1 MPFIGYTDGGD
12 RYTFRTDDGRDVT
25 LAKTPASFLEAQRVG
40 LLAQA
45 GGASNAGGMS
55 GGDPSQLRSEAPAQ
69 LSDAGG
75 GMAVDQGAG
84 GAPGYSAAPPREPA
98 VSQAPLE
105 PSGAGGA
112 PQRLPSSEGSGGLG
126 GSGPTRYVA
135 PPPEAPPD
143 GGGGAQGA
151 PAAPPPAAPAQG
163 QPGAAEAPAGPPKLM
178 PFAGPAK
185 PKGGGGGGGGMPAAQ
200 GPKEML
206 TGRQVT
212 LEGKLSPETKAAQEK
227 VLRDAA
233 DIEKLGQ
240 QRQLDREQ
248 LDREQADSIDKV
260 GAHHD
265 QQIRAARD
273 EGQRI
278 LDDITARR
286 QAKLAEIEAGAI
298 DPGKFWQERSTGN
311 TIGAALVIAFGAVG
325 QALAGGKNLGLD
337 AIEKAIDRDLD
348 AQEKNL
354 GKKQWEAG
362 QLGALYA
369 AEKERLG
376 DKLLARNEAKI
387 AALSMATKQAER
399 LAKMQ
404 NSEDAWIKF
413 RQIENMRDARI
424 ADLRAKNE
432 DRIKE
437 VQSYKTIVPAM
448 GGAPKPKPANGY
460 TIRDP
465 ATGRERFV
473 EFAPGLSDG
482 EKSEARKRAAAVNNW
497 LWNTHRL
504 EQGINAGIADS
515 DFRAAAEGMTFSKDT
530 AKGQGQSTK
539 DSIESTENKVRGP
552 GGGKAIQAYRED
564 AWNTADE
571 LMRQYGRRPEE

>member
-1 MPFIGYTDGGD
+1 M
-12 RYTFRTDDGRDVT
+12 V
-25 LAKTPASFLEAQRVG
+25 AKTPDSYWAAKG
-40 LLAQA
+40 LDMRLAEA

-55 GGDPSQLRSEAPAQ
+55 GGDPSQARSEAPVQ
-69 LSDAGG
+69 MSDAGPPG
-75 GMAVDQGAG
+75 GMSGGGAG
-84 GAPGYSAAPPREPA
+84 GAPGYTPGPVRQPDEGVSLEAP
-98 VSQAPLE
+98 
-105 PSGAGGA
+105 GAGGA
-112 PQRLPSSEGSGGLG
+112 PQRHPWEEGSAGLG

-135 PPPEAPPD
+135 PPVGPGAD

-151 PAAPPPAAPAQG
+151 PAQPPPATPAQG
-163 QPGAAEAPAGPPKLM
+163 QGGDQTGGQASGQSGQPKLL

-185 PKGGGGGGGGMPAAQ
+185 PKGGGSGGGGMPAPQ
-200 GPKEML
+200 GPKEMMV
-206 TGRQVT
+206 GRQVT

-227 VLRDAA
+227 VIKDAA
-233 DIEKLGQ
+233 DIEKQAQARG
-240 QRQLDREQ
+240 LDREQ
-248 LDREQADSIDKV
+248 LERQQAEGLDKLT
-260 GAHHD
+260 AHHD
-265 QQIRAARD
+265 AQIRADRD
-273 EGQRI
+273 AGQRA
-278 LDDITARR
+278 LDELNARR

-298 DPGKFWQERSTGN
+298 DPGKFWKERSTGN
-311 TIGAALVIAFGAVG
+311 TIGAALAVAFGAVG
-325 QALAGGKNLGLD
+325 SALAGGKNMGLEQ
-337 AIEKAIDRDLD
+337 IEKAIDRDLD

-376 DKLLARNEAKI
+376 DKLAARNEAKI
-387 AALSMATKQAER
+387 AALTMATKQAER

-437 VQSYKTIVPAM
+437 VQSYKTVMPM
-448 GGAPKPKPANGY
+448 TGGGAPKVKPPNGY

-465 ATGRERFV
+465 KTGQEKFI

-482 EKSEARKRAAAVNNW
+482 EKTEARKRAAAVNNW
-497 LWNTHRL
+497 LWNTNRM
-504 EQGINAGIADS
+504 EQQANLGAFDS
-515 DFRAAAEGMTFSKDT
+515 DFRTAAEGMTFSKDT

-539 DSIESTENKVRGP
+539 DSIEATENKVRGP

-564 AWNTADE
+564 AWNTAEE
-571 LMRQYGRRPEE
+571 LSRQYGKRAEE

>member
-1 MPFIGYTDGGD
+1 M
-12 RYTFRTDDGRDVT
+12 V
-25 LAKTPASFLEAQRVG
+25 AKTPASYLEAKGIDLR
-40 LLAQA
+40 LAEA

-55 GGDPSQLRSEAPAQ
+55 GGDPSQARSEAPAQ
-69 LSDAGG
+69 MSDAGPPG
-75 GMAVDQGAG
+75 GMSGGGAG
-84 GAPGYSAAPPREPA
+84 GAPGYTPGPARGPEP
-98 VSQAPLE
+98 VSLE

-112 PQRLPSSEGSGGLG
+112 PPIPSSEDTLGLG
-126 GSGPTRYVA
+126 GSGPQRYTTPDQEAAKRAA
-135 PPPEAPPD
+135 PAD
-143 GGGGAQGA
+143 GGGGASGQPERGQGTA
-151 PAAPPPAAPAQG
+151 GAQEGAAGVQGGAQG
-163 QPGAAEAPAGPPKLM
+163 GAQGGQPKLL

-185 PKGGGGGGGGMPAAQ
+185 PKGGVGGGGVGVGGGGAAQ
-200 GPKEML
+200 GPKEFL
-206 TGRQVT
+206 AGRQMT
-212 LEGKLSPETKAAQEK
+212 IEGKLTPETKAAQEK
-227 VLRDAA
+227 VIRDQA
-233 DIEKLGQ
+233 DIEKQAQARG
-240 QRQLDREQ
+240 LDREQ
-248 LDREQADSIDKV
+248 LERQQAEGIDKLT
-260 GAHHD
+260 AHHD
-265 QQIRAARD
+265 AQIRADRD
-273 EGQRI
+273 AGQRA
-278 LDDITARR
+278 LDELNARR

-298 DPGKFWQERSTGN
+298 DPGKFWKERSTGN
-311 TIGAALVIAFGAVG
+311 TIGAALAVAFGAVG
-325 QALAGGKNLGLD
+325 SALAGGKNMGLEQ
-337 AIEKAIDRDLD
+337 IEKAIDRDLD

-354 GKKQWEAG
+354 DKKKWEAG

-376 DKLLARNEAKI
+376 DKLAARNEAKI
-387 AALSMATKQAER
+387 AALSMAARQAER

-437 VQSYKTIVPAM
+437 VQSYKTVAPM
-448 GGAPKPKPANGY
+448 GGGAPKVKPPNGY

-465 ATGRERFV
+465 ATGKEKFV

-497 LWNTHRL
+497 LWNTHRM
-504 EQGINAGIADS
+504 EQQANLGAFDS

-564 AWNTADE
+564 AWNTAEE
-571 LMRQYGRRPEE
+571 LSRQYGKRAEE